1 MNRNRLL
8 LIGVLA
14 LAVGGFVSM
23 IVYKAMKVKV
33 AQVKEANTSVIVAAV
48 DIPVGQKLTAK
59 DLREIKLPGA
69 DLPAGYYTS
78 SAEVEGRG
86 VIQSIAKGEFILPSK
101 LAAPNAGAG
110 MPSLIPPGMRAVS
123 VRVNEVVA
131 VAGFVVPGTRVDVLV
146 SGNPTDAKEPVITT
160 LLENIEVLA
169 AGQKLERNANGE
181 PQTVPVITLLV
192 SPEDAQKLTLASNEG
207 HIQLSLRNPLD
218 TNQED
223 VPLLKN
229 AALYKG
235 GALAP
240 APTPGRAKVRRGTPT
255 VAPPSVYVVEMIR
268 GDKRDV
274 TKF

>member
-1 MNRNRLL
+1 MNRNRLF

-23 IVYKAMKVKV
+23 IVYNAMKVKLH
-33 AQVKEANTSVIVAAV
+33 QVKEANTSVIVAAV

-59 DLREIKLPGA
+59 DLREVKLPGA

-218 TNQED
+218 TNQEN

-229 AALYKG
+229 ASLYR

-240 APTPGRAKVRRGTPT
+240 APAPSRAKVRRGTPT

>member
-8 LIGVLA
+8 LIGLLA
-14 LAVGGFVSM
+14 LTVGGFVSM
-23 IVYKAMKVKV
+23 VVYKAMKVKV
-33 AQVKEANTSVIVAAV
+33 ASVKEANTSVVVAAA

-59 DLREIKLPGA
+59 DMREIKLPGA
-69 DLPAGYYTS
+69 DLPVGYYS
-78 SAEVEGRG
+78 NPAEIEGRG
-86 VIQSIAKGEFILPSK
+86 VIQSIGKGEFILPSK

-131 VAGFVVPGTRVDVLV
+131 VAGFVVPGTRVDILV
-146 SGNPTDAKEPVITT
+146 SGTPKEANEPVITT

-169 AGQKLERNANGE
+169 AGQKLERAANGE
-181 PQTVPVITLLV
+181 PQSVPVITLLV
-192 SPEDAQKLTLASNEG
+192 SPDDAQKLTLASNEG

-218 TNQED
+218 SNQED
-223 VPLLKN
+223 VPILRN
-229 AALYKG
+229 ASLYKG
-235 GALAP
+235 ALQPAP
-240 APTPGRAKVRRGTPT
+240 AAGHGKARRSGP
-255 VAPPSVYVVEMIR
+255 VVPPPSVYVVEMIR

>member
-8 LIGVLA
+8 LIGLLA
-14 LAVGGFVSM
+14 LTVGGFVSM
-23 IVYKAMKVKV
+23 VVYKAMKVKV
-33 AQVKEANTSVIVAAV
+33 ASVKEANTSVVVAAA

-59 DLREIKLPGA
+59 DMREIKLPGA
-69 DLPAGYYTS
+69 DLPVGYYS
-78 SAEVEGRG
+78 NPAEIDGRG
-86 VIQSIAKGEFILPSK
+86 VIQSIGKGEFILPSK

-131 VAGFVVPGTRVDVLV
+131 VAGFVVPGTRVDILV
-146 SGNPTDAKEPVITT
+146 SGTPKEANEPVITT

-169 AGQKLERNANGE
+169 AGQKLERAANGE
-181 PQTVPVITLLV
+181 PQSVPVITLLV
-192 SPEDAQKLTLASNEG
+192 SPDDAQKLTLASNEG

-218 TNQED
+218 SNQED
-223 VPLLKN
+223 VPILRN

-235 GALAP
+235 ALPPAP
-240 APTPGRAKVRRGTPT
+240 AAGHGKTRRGPAA
-255 VAPPSVYVVEMIR
+255 VPPPSVYVVEMIR

>member
-14 LAVGGFVSM
+14 LTIGAFVSM
-23 IVYKAMKVKV
+23 VVYKAMKMKV
-33 AQVKEANTSVIVAAV
+33 ASVKEANTTVVVAAQ
-48 DIPVGQKLTAK
+48 DIPVGQKLTARDMK
-59 DLREIKLPGA
+59 EIKLPGG
-69 DLPAGYYTS
+69 DLPTGYYP
-78 SAEVEGRG
+78 SAAEIEGRG
-86 VIQSIAKGEFILPSK
+86 VIQSLTKGEFILPSK

-123 VRVNEVVA
+123 VRVNEVVQ
-131 VAGFVVPGTRVDVLV
+131 VAGFVGPGTRVDVLV
-146 SGNPTDAKEPVITT
+146 SGNPTGSNEPVITT

-169 AGQKLERNANGE
+169 AGQKMERNASGE

-207 HIQLSLRNPLD
+207 HIQLALRNPLD

-223 VPLLKN
+223 VPVLRN

-235 GALAP
+235 AGAP
-240 APTPGRAKVRRGTPT
+240 APVVAKGKGRRVSP
-255 VAPPSVYVVEMIR
+255 VAPPPSVYVVEMIR